1 MANSLENTFTSSYA
15 GELALP
21 YIAPAILS
29 ADSIAKRQITVHE
42 GIKKQAVMK
51 RLSGGTLMPFACD
64 WQGNEDDLTLDE
76 AILTPTRLKLE
87 EQFCKDDF
95 RQDWEAKNTG
105 KGFLGDKIPDNFRT
119 FMLLYLAR
127 IAGQGL
133 QKNLW
138 HGNYNE
144 TDGSVTGGNAVTN
157 FSGILARVVAG
168 TPGYESL
175 VAGAFTADAAVA
187 TGILTHMTTLV
198 SNMPSDIED
207 NEDVYIYMS
216 RKSLA
221 LLQRAMSG
229 LAVTSGGFSPTFVG
243 ENRPTMFLGYE
254 IVTPNYFPNDTLLAS
269 TIDNLHF
276 GTDLL
281 GDWNKATYV
290 DMTQTEASDNVRVA
304 MRFTGGTQIGFLSD
318 VAVIRRSS

>member
-1 MANSLENTFTSSYA
+1 MANSLENTFTTSYA

-29 ADSIAKRQITVHE
+29 ADSIAKKQLTIHE

-51 RLSGGTLMPFACD
+51 RLSGGSLMPFACD
-64 WQGNEDDLTLDE
+64 WAGQEDDLTLDE

-105 KGFLGDKIPDNFRT
+105 RGFLGDKVPDNFRT

-133 QKNLW
+133 QKNIW

-144 TDGSVTGGNAVTN
+144 TDGSTSGGNAVTN
-157 FSGILARVVAG
+157 FGGILSRVVAG
-168 TPGYESL
+168 TPGFESL
-175 VAGAFTADAAVA
+175 VAGAFTADADGT
-187 TGILTHMTTLV
+187 TGILTHLTTLV
-198 SNMPSDIED
+198 SNMPSDIEGS
-207 NEDVYIYMS
+207 EETVIYMS

-243 ENRPTMFLGYE
+243 EDRPTMFLGYE
-254 IVTPNYFPNDTLLAS
+254 IVTPNYFPNDTLLGAQLA
-269 TIDNLHF
+269 NLHF

-281 GDWNKATYV
+281 SDWNKAVYV

-304 MRFTGGTQIGFLSD
+304 MRFTGGTQIGFIGD
-318 VAVIRRSS
+318 TAVIRRSS